1 VLIRRLQDGSAGTT
15 PLDVRQVAG
24 LIQLGLA
31 GPGGLPAWGRTN
43 APGRSWVARHTRTEE
58 LPTPAEAGPSWC
70 WDSCYAGLRGPTSSP
85 GKPLD
90 LACRQDVIT
99 AGFPSLQTLVIMR
112 CVNRQPS
119 AVRRSR
125 SS

>member
-1 VLIRRLQDGSAGTT
+1 MERFADVHPVRLIDSRAAADSLR
-15 PLDVRQVAG
+15 VAVAAY
-24 LIQLGLA
+24 LA
-31 GPGGLPAWGRTN
+31 LPGLPSRGRN
-43 APGRSWVARHTRTEE
+43 R
-58 LPTPAEAGPSWC
+58 
-70 WDSCYAGLRGPTSSP
+70 
-85 GKPLD
+85 PLD

-99 AGFPSLQTLVIMR
+99 PGFPSLQTLVIMR